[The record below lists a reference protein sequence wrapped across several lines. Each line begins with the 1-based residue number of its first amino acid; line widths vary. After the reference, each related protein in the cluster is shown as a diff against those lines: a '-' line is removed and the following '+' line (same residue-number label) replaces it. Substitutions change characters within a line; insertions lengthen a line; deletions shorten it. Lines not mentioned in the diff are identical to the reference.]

1 MTQAPTPKLNIND
14 IDLDFSSDDQD
25 PRNPANTNHIG
36 PYSSP
41 PAHLDEA
48 GWSPN
53 PTKPARAT
61 DQSAKYHVEVYAS
74 NTAPSAGIV
83 KVIDVLSSAT
93 EPTAKK

>member
-14 IDLDFSSDDQD
+14 IDLDFSGNEQD
-25 PRNPANTNHIG
+25 SLNPANANHIG

-41 PAHLDEA
+41 PAHLDKA
-48 GWSPN
+48 GRSPD

-61 DQSAKYHVEVYAS
+61 EQSAKYHVDVFAS

-83 KVIDVLSSAT
+83 KVIEMMNSAIKPST
-93 EPTAKK
+93 KK